1 MIAAARLATVIEA
14 TWPPLHRHRLGPWT
28 IRDGAGG
35 GKRVSAASAETLVS
49 EADLPQAEAA
59 MRALGQPPLFL
70 IRLWDSGLD
79 AMLAARD
86 YQKIDPVLA
95 YAAPVDRFGPPPTMT
110 SFPHWPPMAIARSLW
125 EEAGI
130 GPARLAVMDRAK
142 GPKTAVIARARD
154 RAAGVA
160 FVALDGDIAMLHGL
174 EITPDQRRQGCAAII
189 LRAAAAWARDQGAT
203 VLCLVV
209 TEANAAARALYVSA
223 GMEVVGRY
231 HYRQEPPPKA
241 ANPCPPNS

>member
-35 GKRVSAASAETLVS
+35 GKRVSAASAEAAVAAS
-49 EADLPQAEAA
+49 DLPQAEAA

-70 IRLWDSGLD
+70 IRPWDSGLD
-79 AMLAARD
+79 SLLAARD
-86 YQKIDPVLA
+86 YRKIDPVLA
-95 YAAPVDRFGPPPTMT
+95 YAAPVDRFGPPPAMT

-125 EEAGI
+125 AEAGI
-130 GPARLAVMDRAK
+130 GSARLAVMDRVT
-142 GPKTAVIARARD
+142 GPKTALLARARD

-160 FVALDGDIAMLHGL
+160 FVALDGDIAMLHAL
-174 EITPDQRRQGCAAII
+174 EITPDQRRQGCAGIL
-189 LRAAAAWARDQGAT
+189 LRAAALWARDQGAT
-203 VLCLVV
+203 TLCLVV

-223 GMEVVGRY
+223 GMEVVGQY
-231 HYRQEPPPKA
+231 HYRQEPPSKA
-241 ANPCPPNS
+241 ADP